1 MRRYET
7 IFIVDNDLSEEGR
20 SPILEKLE
28 DLIRQYNGLQ
38 VKVDEWGTK
47 RLAYEIK
54 KKARGYYVCLDYC
67 GSGPLVNEIER
78 FFRIDDR
85 VLKYMTVVLDKDVDI
100 ENVKEEIAKAEE
112 AKAAQIVTS
121 DVEPTE
127 EPDAESKTSDK
138 QEDETSENETSENA
152 TTLPEKN
159 VEEA

>member
-7 IFIVDNDLSEEGR
+7 IFIIDNDLSEEGR

-28 DLIRQYNGLQ
+28 NLIQQYDGLR
-38 VKVDEWGTK
+38 VMVDEWGTK

-138 QEDETSENETSENA
+138 QEDETTENE

>member
-28 DLIRQYNGLQ
+28 NLIQQYDGLR
-38 VKVDEWGTK
+38 VMVDEWGTK

-138 QEDETSENETSENA
+138 QEDETSENET
-152 TTLPEKN
+152 TLPEKN

>member
-28 DLIRQYNGLQ
+28 DLIQQYNGLR
-38 VKVDEWGTK
+38 VMFDEWGTK

-138 QEDETSENETSENA
+138 QEDETSENET
-152 TTLPEKN
+152 TLPEKN

>member
-28 DLIRQYNGLQ
+28 DLIRQYNGLR
-38 VKVDEWGTK
+38 VMFDEWGTK

-138 QEDETSENETSENA
+138 QEDETSENET
-152 TTLPEKN
+152 TLPEN
-159 VEEA
+159 NIEEA

>member
-112 AKAAQIVTS
+112 AKAAQKVRS
-121 DVEPTE
+121 DVDPTK

-138 QEDETSENETSENA
+138 QEDETSENET
-152 TTLPEKN
+152 TLPEKN

>member
-138 QEDETSENETSENA
+138 QEDETTENE

>member
-100 ENVKEEIAKAEE
+100 ENVKGEIAKAEE

-138 QEDETSENETSENA
+138 QEDETSENET
-152 TTLPEKN
+152 TLPEKN

>member
-138 QEDETSENETSENA
+138 QEDETSENET
-152 TTLPEKN
+152 TLPEKN

>member
-28 DLIRQYNGLQ
+28 NLIRQYDGLR
-38 VKVDEWGTK
+38 VMVDEWGTK

-138 QEDETSENETSENA
+138 QEDETSENETTENE

>member
-100 ENVKEEIAKAEE
+100 ENVKGEIAKAEE

-138 QEDETSENETSENA
+138 QEDETTENE